1 MRISDWSS
9 DVCSSDLGARQRE
22 VPGPGLGKA
31 LDDRREVGA
40 RVGEHDVDAQR
51 LQPREDRAPRRH
63 RRACHPLS
71 TLGSQRMMTGKA
83 SRTAT
88 RSNSARKKGI
98 TPLKVS
104 LMGMSSASAEM
115 TKTFMPTGGVMRPSS
130 TTMSE
135 RMRSAEHTSE

>member
-1 MRISDWSS
+1 MLVRDHQ
-9 DVCSSDLGARQRE
+9 GARQRE

-135 RMRSAEHTSE
+135 IGRASCREKVCQDV